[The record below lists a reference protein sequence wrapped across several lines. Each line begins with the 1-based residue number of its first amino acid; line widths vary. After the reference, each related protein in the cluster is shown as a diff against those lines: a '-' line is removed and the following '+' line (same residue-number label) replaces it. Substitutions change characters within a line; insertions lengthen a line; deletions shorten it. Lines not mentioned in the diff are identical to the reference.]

1 VALTI
6 ETLSSQRF
14 NSFCHWTGVVISG
27 VAVGVRVGSCVG
39 VAVAVAVAVGV
50 GVSVGGRGV
59 AVSVG
64 DGMAVEVGARV
75 GVGNEAH
82 ALLPNNI
89 PTKIAIIITMM
100 NVLLVILGTPSK
112 IHLSTKVT
120 KEHEEKTFVNLRVLR
135 GYFSSVIAGACAHQQ
150 LLFDSCLRPVRSCR
164 PDRSLRS
171 T

>member
-14 NSFCHWTGVVISG
+14 NSFCQFTGVVISG
-27 VAVGVRVGSCVG
+27 VAVGLGGWGSGVG

-50 GVSVGGRGV
+50 EVAVGGRGV

-64 DGMAVEVGARV
+64 DGIAVEVGAGV
-75 GVGNEAH
+75 GVGNAAH
-82 ALLPNNI
+82 ALLLNNI
-89 PTKIAIIITMM
+89 PTKTVTIITML

-112 IHLSTKVT
+112 VRLSTKVT

-135 GYFSSVIAGACAHQQ
+135 GYFSSVIAGACANE
-150 LLFDSCLRPVRSCR
+150 
-164 PDRSLRS
+164 
-171 T
+171 